1 MIHPDTELRL
11 INRGKGRGVVA
22 TSFIPKGTLTY
33 VEDPLEIEIKE
44 DDARLNDPRISKI
57 IETYSYIK
65 EDGSRIIS
73 WDNAKYVNH
82 CCHCNTMSTGYGF
95 EIAISDIEAGEEI
108 TDEYGLFNFDDTLE
122 LNCKRSNCRENVNG
136 NDINKYHSQWDQK
149 VRSALQYF
157 DIVYQP
163 LQPFVDREILKKLNR
178 YLRTGRG
185 YISVLNLKLN
195 KENAPSSTGKV

>member
-1 MIHPDTELRL
+1 MIHPDTELCS
-11 INRGKGRGVVA
+11 INKEKGRGIFA

-33 VEDPLEIEIKE
+33 VEDPLEIEIPP
-44 DDARLNDPRISKI
+44 DDPRLDDPRISQI

-73 WDNAKYVNH
+73 WDNAKYMNH

-122 LNCKRSNCRENVNG
+122 LHCQRSDCRGKVNG
-136 NDINKYHSQWDQK
+136 DDIDEYHKQWDQK
-149 VRSALQYF
+149 VQSALRHF
-157 DIVYQP
+157 DAVHQP
-163 LQPFVDREILKKLNR
+163 LELFIDREILKKIHR
-178 YLRTGRG
+178 YLRTGEG
-185 YISVLNLKLN
+185 YISVLNLKLREEN
-195 KENAPSSTGKV
+195 KPSSTS